1 MHRRSFLRAF
11 GLAGAGL
18 AAGSGATAGL
28 ADLRE
33 HKTLMLS
40 GHAVGAHRPATAI
53 STQVV
58 YRVPTTKPWI
68 ALTFDDGPS
77 SRYTETILDILDQHD
92 AVATF
97 NLIGRHALQFPELAQ
112 RAAARHEIGN
122 HTWSHPN
129 MSLASAQQAW
139 DEMRRGADAIHRAA
153 GVVPGT
159 YRPPYGYFSGATV
172 MTAAGFGYPMVLW
185 DLQISRKR
193 DVTVAEN
200 VDYIGRHARA
210 GSIILA
216 HDGGNVPC
224 HAIVDA
230 LPRVLDRLRER
241 GFTLVSTTALLAEQ
255 PAFPSPAT

>member
-1 MHRRSFLRAF
+1 MRRRSFLRAF

-18 AAGSGATAGL
+18 ATGSGATAGL

-40 GHAVGAHRPATAI
+40 GHAVGVDRPADVV

-77 SRYTETILDILDQHD
+77 SRYTESILDILDQHD

-97 NLIGRHALQFPELAQ
+97 NLIGRHALAYPELAR

-129 MSLASAQQAW
+129 MSLASARQAH
-139 DEMRRGADAIHRAA
+139 DEMQRGADAIHRAA
-153 GVVPGT
+153 GVVPAT

-185 DLQISRKR
+185 DLQISRKAH
-193 DVTVAEN
+193 VTATEN
-200 VDYIGRHARA
+200 IDYIGRRSRA

-230 LPRVLDRLRER
+230 LPGVLDRLRER
-241 GFTLVSTTALLAEQ
+241 GFSFVTTSTLLAAQ
-255 PAFPSPAT
+255 PTFTSPSV

>member
-1 MHRRSFLRAF
+1 MRRRSFLRAL
-11 GLAGAGL
+11 GLAGAGV
-18 AAGSGATAGL
+18 AAGSGATAGV

-40 GHAVGAHRPATAI
+40 GHAVGAHRPPGVV

-58 YRVPTTKPWI
+58 YRVPTREPWI

-77 SRYTETILDILDQHD
+77 SRYTENVLDILDRHD

-97 NLIGRHALQFPELAQ
+97 NLIGRHALRYPELAQ

-129 MSLASAQQAW
+129 MSLASAGQAL
-139 DEMRRGADAIHRAA
+139 DEMRRGADAIHHAT
-153 GVVPGT
+153 GVTPGT

-172 MTAAGFGYPMVLW
+172 MTAAGMGYPMVLW
-185 DLQISRKR
+185 DLQISRKPH
-193 DVTVAEN
+193 VTVAEN
-200 VDYIGRHARA
+200 VDYIGGRSRA

-224 HAIVDA
+224 DKVVDA
-230 LPRVLDRLRER
+230 LPRVIDRLRDR
-241 GFTLVSTTALLAEQ
+241 GFTFVTTSALLAQQ
-255 PAFPSPAT
+255 PAPADPAT